1 MTKHIN
7 KTNNGNSSFAKITRP
22 ASKINNKSLNNY
34 NQNPKK
40 SAKKFSLKKLRS
52 FLKIINLD
60 IN

>member
-1 MTKHIN
+1 MSKHIN
-7 KTNNGNSSFAKITRP
+7 KTNNGNSVFAKITRP
-22 ASKINNKSLNNY
+22 ESKMNNKSLSDY

-40 SAKKFSLKKLRS
+40 YAKRFSSKKLRL

>member
-1 MTKHIN
+1 MAKHVN
-7 KTNNGNSSFAKITRP
+7 KTNNGNSAFAKITRP
-22 ASKINNKSLNNY
+22 KTKMNNKSLSNY
-34 NQNPKK
+34 NQSPKK

>member
-1 MTKHIN
+1 M
-7 KTNNGNSSFAKITRP
+7 
-22 ASKINNKSLNNY
+22 NNKSLSNY

-40 SAKKFSLKKLRS
+40 PEKKFSLKKLRS

>member
-1 MTKHIN
+1 MSKHIN
-7 KTNNGNSSFAKITRP
+7 KTNNGNSAFAKITRP
-22 ASKINNKSLNNY
+22 ESKMNNKSLSDY

-40 SAKKFSLKKLRS
+40 SAKRFSLKKLRS